1 MRSAYRASIMM
12 KLFWKNG
19 FLDENGRLYP
29 EESMKKI
36 ITLCGSWRFS
46 AQMERIAE
54 ELELEQGV
62 LVLGITPHVLG
73 RDLTDAEKE
82 KLGRL
87 HLRRIDLADAIL
99 VVNIGGYI
107 GESTRREMDYARLQ
121 GKEILY
127 WETVHGSIGRK

>member
-1 MRSAYRASIMM
+1 
-12 KLFWKNG
+12 
-19 FLDENGRLYP
+19 
-29 EESMKKI
+29 MKKI

-54 ELELEQGV
+54 ELELEQDV

-127 WETVHGSIGRK
+127 WEAVHGSIGRK